1 MTTGRINQ
9 VSNAVPAPSGPPQR
23 GINTGDRV
31 HIASPEG
38 ERVVET
44 DEP

>member
-1 MTTGRINQ
+1 MRSQ
-9 VSNAVPAPSGPPQR
+9 PPADPPR
-23 GINTGDRV
+23 GINTEDRV

>member
-1 MTTGRINQ
+1 MRSQ
-9 VSNAVPAPSGPPQR
+9 PP
-23 GINTGDRV
+23 GTPGDHTEDRV